1 MAIKIEK
8 INEALVIT
16 ETTAP
21 AKVLVDTPARLVY
34 YDVAKLEE
42 NAVIRL
48 FNINE
53 REFAHQ
59 KFADYAIGIATTDG
73 STLFTDATWKTF
85 ARTELGNQ
93 L

>member
-16 ETTAP
+16 DTTAS
-21 AKVLVDTPARLVY
+21 KVLVDTPARLVY
-34 YDVAKLEE
+34 YDVSKLEE

-73 STLFTDATWKTF
+73 TVLFTDGTWKTF